1 MNRTLIHIGLYL
13 GVLLVAACSESKEPE
28 PITFY
33 QVFTGKTQKSWVVT
47 GVTWTGEGQSDINYS
62 LNACYADDEYIFYA
76 NADRRYQVTNGS
88 RKCDST
94 EPDILV
100 DDSWSFVNATATLT
114 IAFPLLADGPLPFY
128 VRSVND
134 SKMELEIFID
144 QDNKYSYRI
153 ELKAEGAEQ

>member
-114 IAFPLLADGPLPFY
+114 IAAPAAGRWPPALLCSQRERLEDGAGDLYRPGQQVQL
-128 VRSVND
+128 
-134 SKMELEIFID
+134 
-144 QDNKYSYRI
+144 SY
-153 ELKAEGAEQ
+153 